1 VKRLVLLMLGLSAMP
16 AWPAGRIELTT
27 RVPGMVEEVKVVAGQ
42 RVKRGDVLVKLNTVV
57 YEARV
62 KEAQAEVDRSR
73 VDEEDAKK
81 DLDRAEELYKRT
93 VSSTTELDA
102 ARLRYARAK
111 AGLMAADA
119 HLTIAQK
126 NLADAVLRAP
136 FNGVVV
142 ERLAEPGVVTSEC
155 QSRTLIILS
164 R

>member
-1 VKRLVLLMLGLSAMP
+1 MKRLVLVFLGLSTLP
-16 AWPAGRIELTT
+16 AWSAGKVELTT
-27 RVPGMVEEVKVVAGQ
+27 RVPGVVEEVKVAVGQ
-42 RVKRGDVLVKLNTVV
+42 RVKKGDVLVKLNTVV

-62 KEAQAEVDRSR
+62 KEAQAEVERNR

-93 VSSTTELDA
+93 VTSTTELDA
-102 ARLRYARAK
+102 ARLKYARAK

-126 NLADAVLRAP
+126 NLTDAVLIAP
-136 FNGVVV
+136 FNGVVA
-142 ERLAEPGVVTSEC
+142 ERRAEPGIVTTEC
-155 QSRTLIILS
+155 QSKTLIILS

>member
-1 VKRLVLLMLGLSAMP
+1 MKRLVLVLLGLSTLP
-16 AWPAGRIELTT
+16 AWSAGKVDLTT
-27 RVPGMVEEVKVVAGQ
+27 RVPGVVEEVKVAVGQ
-42 RVKRGDVLVKLNTVV
+42 RVKKGDVLVKLNTVV

-62 KEAQAEVDRSR
+62 KEAQAEVERNR
-73 VDEEDAKK
+73 VDEADARK

-93 VSSTTELDA
+93 VTSTTELDA
-102 ARLRYARAK
+102 ARLKYARAK

-126 NLADAVLRAP
+126 NLTDAVLIAP
-136 FNGVVV
+136 FNGKVAK
-142 ERLAEPGVVTSEC
+142 RLAEPGIVTTEC

>member
-1 VKRLVLLMLGLSAMP
+1 MRRLVLVLLGLSAVP
-16 AWPAGRIELTT
+16 AWSAGKVELTT
-27 RVPGMVEEVKVVAGQ
+27 RVPGVVEEVKVAVGQ
-42 RVKRGDVLVKLNTVV
+42 RVKKGDVLVKLNTVV

-62 KEAQAEVDRSR
+62 KEAQAEVERSR

-93 VSSTTELDA
+93 VTSTTELDA
-102 ARLRYARAK
+102 ARLKYARAK

-126 NLADAVLRAP
+126 NLADAVLKAP
-136 FNGVVV
+136 FNGVVA
-142 ERLAEPGVVTSEC
+142 ERLAEPGIVTTEC
-155 QSRTLIILS
+155 QSRTLVILS